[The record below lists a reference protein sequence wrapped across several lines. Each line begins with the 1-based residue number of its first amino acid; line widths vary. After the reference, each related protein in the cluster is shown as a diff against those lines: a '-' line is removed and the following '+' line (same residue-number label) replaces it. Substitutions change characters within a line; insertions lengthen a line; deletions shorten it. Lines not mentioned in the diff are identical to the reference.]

1 MAAVKQSVNPPD
13 PMISVWLRSG
23 TGSEAVS
30 VTDTNNDKV
39 KKHIRAIYIQDTSSM
54 PTQFTS
60 DVVVSK
66 VDQATNKEIVIARFN
81 FSALNSYTGS
91 LIWHEGERHMI
102 APGDKVKLAGN
113 AAADTHAG
121 YLVRIEY
128 TTED

>member
-1 MAAVKQSVNPPD
+1 
-13 PMISVWLRSG
+13 MISVWLRSG

-30 VTDTNNDKV
+30 VTDTNNDKI
-39 KKHIRAIYIQDTSSM
+39 KKYIRAIYIQDTSSSA
-54 PTQFTS
+54 TRFTR

-66 VDQATNKEIVIARFN
+66 VDQATGKAIVIARFN

-91 LIWHEGERHMI
+91 LVWNEGERHMV
-102 APGDKVKLAGN
+102 APGDKVKIAGD
-113 AAADTHAG
+113 AGDTHAG